1 MGQVILISLLVATFA
16 IPMRAARLRTPI
28 RGLRRSIVGV
38 VITVLAYVIAIVFV
52 LPRIS

>member
-1 MGQVILISLLVATFA
+1 MSQVLLISLLVATFA
-16 IPMRAARLRTPI
+16 IPLRAARHRSAV
-28 RGLRRSIVGV
+28 RGLRRSIIGT